1 MVLVGL
7 SAGTSHLDNRFAVR
21 GFIVGTN
28 KIMYFSTSFNAL
40 ISCAKLNSMRC
51 LI

>member
-7 SAGTSHLDNRFAVR
+7 SAGISHLDNRLAVG
-21 GFIVGTN
+21 GFIMSTN
-28 KIMYFSTSFNAL
+28 DILYFSTSFNAL